1 MYTDLA
7 RTFSSQKWT
16 KATDKKGDS
25 AFTFDWFIGFTYSY
39 TLYVVAMDQGVPA
52 LNSTTLHVNI
62 TLVDENDNNP
72 KFEQAM
78 YSVEV
83 WENETIGGHVIQV
96 KATERDSSLGS
107 QIGYNISA
115 GDPQGQFKIF
125 YHSVSTYN
133 NWLEKETGHYRAHCL
148 APGWPGWK
156 SLIDSEILFT

>member
-1 MYTDLA
+1 
-7 RTFSSQKWT
+7 
-16 KATDKKGDS
+16 
-25 AFTFDWFIGFTYSY
+25 
-39 TLYVVAMDQGVPA
+39 MDQGVPA

-125 YHSVSTYN
+125 YHSVSTCN
-133 NWLEKETGHYRAHCL
+133 NWLEKETVHYRAHCL

-156 SLIDSEILFT
+156 GLIGSEILFT

>member
-1 MYTDLA
+1 
-7 RTFSSQKWT
+7 
-16 KATDKKGDS
+16 
-25 AFTFDWFIGFTYSY
+25 
-39 TLYVVAMDQGVPA
+39 MDQGVPA

-115 GDPQGQFKIF
+115 GNPQGQFRIF

-133 NWLEKETGHYRAHCL
+133 NWLEKETGHYRAHYL

-156 SLIDSEILFT
+156 GLIGSEILFT